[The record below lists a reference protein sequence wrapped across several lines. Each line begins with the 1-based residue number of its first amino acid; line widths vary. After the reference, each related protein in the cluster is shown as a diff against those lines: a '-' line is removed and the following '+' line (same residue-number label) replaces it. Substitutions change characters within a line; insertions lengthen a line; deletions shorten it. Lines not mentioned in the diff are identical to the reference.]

1 MNFNKKIKIIESATP
16 DLKSWDGLALAHYIG
31 CVAKVVIR
39 GSLGTLG
46 NIMGRGLTIPYS
58 T

>member
-1 MNFNKKIKIIESATP
+1 MNFNEKITIIESATP
-16 DLKSWDGLALAHYIG
+16 DLMPWDALAQYIG
-31 CVAKVVIR
+31 CAAKVVIR

-46 NIMGRGLTIPYS
+46 NIMGRGLTILYS